1 MRMRLVYSLM
11 LGAGALFLCTLA
23 HAIEFK
29 SVADEI
35 AVLYDAPSEHST
47 KRLILTR
54 GYPVELIITSGKW
67 VRVRDEVGTFA
78 WIEVERLAAKRTVMV
93 SEATTEARDSPGDS
107 TPVIFRA
114 EKGVVLDFLEVSGGW
129 AKVRH
134 RSGVVGFI
142 RLRDLWG
149 V

>member
-11 LGAGALFLCTLA
+11 LGAGALFLCNLA

-35 AVLYDAPSEHST
+35 AVLYDAPSEQST

-54 GYPVELIITSGKW
+54 GY
-67 VRVRDEVGTFA
+67 
-78 WIEVERLAAKRTVMV
+78 LAAKRTVMV

>member
-1 MRMRLVYSLM
+1 MQTRHFL
-11 LGAGALFLCTLA
+11 AALLAAATLA
-23 HAIEFK
+23 VPVFANAIEFR

-35 AVLYDAPSEHST
+35 AVLHDAPSADST

-54 GYPVELIITSGKW
+54 GYPVEVIIQSGEW
-67 VRVRDEVGTFA
+67 VRVRDEGGTFG
-78 WIEVERLAAKRTVMV
+78 WIETKRLTSKRTVLV
-93 SEATTEARDSPGDS
+93 SEAVADARESPSDLAA
-107 TPVIFRA
+107 VVFRV
-114 EKGVVLDFLEVSGGW
+114 EKGVFLEFVGVSGGW

-134 RSGVVGFI
+134 RTGVTGYI

>member
-1 MRMRLVYSLM
+1 MGMRMVYSLM
-11 LGAGALFLCTLA
+11 LGVAALSLVAVA

-29 SVADEI
+29 SVVDEI
-35 AVLYDAPSEHST
+35 AILYDAPSQEST

-54 GYPVELIITSGKW
+54 GYPVEVIIASGNW

-78 WIEVERLAAKRTVMV
+78 WIEEERLGTKRTVMV
-93 SEATTEARDSPGDS
+93 SESATEARDAPDVSAS
-107 TPVIFRA
+107 VVFRA
-114 EKGVVLDFLEVSGGW
+114 EKGVVLDFLQVSGGW

-134 RSGVVGFI
+134 RSGVTGFI